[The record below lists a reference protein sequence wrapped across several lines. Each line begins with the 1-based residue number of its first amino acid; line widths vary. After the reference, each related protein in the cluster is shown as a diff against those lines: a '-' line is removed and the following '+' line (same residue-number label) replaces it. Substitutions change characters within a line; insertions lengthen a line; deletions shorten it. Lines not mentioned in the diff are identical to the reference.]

1 MIMTLFNDICIFAV
15 VKMASSETSM
25 SERSQV
31 YILKKRGFKVSQI
44 MEIWKLRLRKEMGD

>member
-1 MIMTLFNDICIFAV
+1 MTSAFLLLLKWLP
-15 VKMASSETSM
+15 VKTSM

-44 MEIWKLRLRKEMGD
+44 MEIWNLRLRKEMGD